1 MKTKII
7 WSEDAGNE
15 LLEII
20 SFIKRNSG
28 NIDAKNIH
36 KKIMVKVNDV
46 SVNAGGRRIAPL
58 LKEFGIIDIH
68 QINVNPWAIYY
79 RIESKTMKIISNI
92 DMRRNLEEVLYQK
105 IITCPSSVPQTA
117 FTKTCIEVGICP

>member
-20 SFIKRNSG
+20 SYIKRNSG
-28 NIDAKNIH
+28 KTIAKNIH
-36 KKIMVKVNDV
+36 KKIMEKVNEA
-46 SVNAGGRRIAPL
+46 SNNPEGRRVAPL

-79 RIESKTMKIISNI
+79 RVENNTMKIISII

-105 IITCPSSVPQTA
+105 IMEG
-117 FTKTCIEVGICP
+117 KIE

>member
-1 MKTKII
+1 MPKII

-20 SFIKRNSG
+20 SYIKKHSG
-28 NIDAKNIH
+28 KIIAKNIH
-36 KKIMVKVNDV
+36 KKIKEKVKDA
-46 SVNAGGRRIAPL
+46 SENAEGRRISPL

-68 QINVNPWAIYY
+68 QINVNPWSIYY
-79 RIESKTMKIISNI
+79 RVENKVMKIISII

-105 IITCPSSVPQTA
+105 IMEGKI
-117 FTKTCIEVGICP
+117 

>member
-15 LLEII
+15 LAEII
-20 SFIKRNSG
+20 SYIKRNSG
-28 NIDAKNIH
+28 KINAKNIH
-36 KKIMVKVNDV
+36 KKIMDKVNEA
-46 SVNAGGRRIAPL
+46 SNNAEGRRIAPL

-79 RIESKTMKIISNI
+79 RVENNTMKIISII
-92 DMRRNLEEVLYQK
+92 DMRRNLEEILYQK
-105 IITCPSSVPQTA
+105 IMEG
-117 FTKTCIEVGICP
+117 KIE